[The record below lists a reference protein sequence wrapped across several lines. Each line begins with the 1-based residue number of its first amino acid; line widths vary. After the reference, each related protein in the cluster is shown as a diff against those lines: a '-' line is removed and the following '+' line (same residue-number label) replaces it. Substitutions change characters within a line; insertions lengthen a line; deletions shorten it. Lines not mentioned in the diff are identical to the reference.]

1 MIASGC
7 VAHGLYPFVFLHDPI
22 LTVFNFLKS
31 RSTNYMVWQAIAVL
45 KCNCASFI
53 VLGVQHA
60 VSGGP
65 AGREVGF
72 GPIVKCETDIVVD
85 ASAAVPAGGKGRMI
99 G

>member
-1 MIASGC
+1 MFR
-7 VAHGLYPFVFLHDPI
+7 H
-22 LTVFNFLKS
+22 
-31 RSTNYMVWQAIAVL
+31 AIAVL

-53 VLGVQHA
+53 VLGVRQA
-60 VSGGP
+60 ASDGP

-72 GPIVKCETDIVVD
+72 GPIVKRETAIVLVN